1 MCTNQKF
8 ACDPYKFFS
17 LRMCFKRYMCIEYA
31 PKYMLYA
38 IWNIDVDISS
48 RFGKFGTQTQVVP
61 SLELCFRAKSFSS
74 LMEIAF

>member
-1 MCTNQKF
+1 MC
-8 ACDPYKFFS
+8 
-17 LRMCFKRYMCIEYA
+17 MEYA

-38 IWNIDVDISS
+38 IWDIDVYISLWS
-48 RFGKFGTQTQVVP
+48 GKFGTQTHIFP